1 MFTVKRNQIIVT
13 ALVVMIAVAGYL
25 SYTDVREEQ
34 APGFAFNENDNIQ
47 ALVPDASTFD
57 QTVMV
62 HAPAVTIRELTN
74 PEVIQENMEI
84 ALVLENNMA
93 NRQDDDDEDAPAEPN
108 QEGEP
113 SRDQSAQPGEAMFVS
128 ANIDSGAFFVQAKL
142 DREQSRS
149 RQKEILM
156 DLINN
161 TNLDENSRATSAN
174 AMLSI
179 QRRIEKESATESLIE
194 ARGFREVFVR
204 IDENMV
210 DVVVSKEVLSD
221 AEIAQIEDIV
231 KRKTGMDSGQIRI
244 SPMSRPR

>member
-1 MFTVKRNQIIVT
+1 MFRVKRNQVVVT

-34 APGFAFNENDNIQ
+34 TPGFAFNEDNNIE
-47 ALVPDASTFD
+47 ALVPDSHVFD

-62 HAPAVTIRELTN
+62 HAPNVTIRELTN
-74 PEVIQENMEI
+74 TEVVHQSTEI
-84 ALVLENNMA
+84 ALALENNIA
-93 NRQDDDDEDAPAEPN
+93 NSQEDDEEPA
-108 QEGEP
+108 QEGE
-113 SRDQSAQPGEAMFVS
+113 QSAQETTAPGEAMLVS
-128 ANIDSGAFFVQAKL
+128 ANIDSGTFFVQAKL

-156 DLINN
+156 SLINN
-161 TNLDENSRATSAN
+161 TNLDEVSRAASAD
-174 AMLSI
+174 AVMSI
-179 QRRIEKESATESLIE
+179 QSRIEKESSTESLIE

-204 IDENMV
+204 IDDNMV

-244 SPMSRPR
+244 SPMSRAR

>member
-1 MFTVKRNQIIVT
+1 MFKVKRNQIIVT

-25 SYTDVREEQ
+25 SYTDVRDEQ
-34 APGFAFNENDNIQ
+34 AAGFAMSEDNNIQ
-47 ALVPDASTFD
+47 ALIPDTTAFD

-62 HAPAVTIRELTN
+62 HAPTVTMRELTN
-74 PEVIQENMEI
+74 TEVVQQNMEI

-93 NRQDDDDEDAPAEPN
+93 NA
-108 QEGEP
+108 QEENEEEK
-113 SRDQSAQPGEAMFVS
+113 DNEEAVEETAQPGEAMLVS

-156 DLINN
+156 SLINN
-161 TNLDENSRATSAN
+161 TNLDETSRANSAD

-231 KRKTGMDSGQIRI
+231 KRKTGMDSAQIRI

>member
-1 MFTVKRNQIIVT
+1 MFKVKRNQIIVT

-25 SYTDVREEQ
+25 SYTDVRDEQ
-34 APGFAFNENDNIQ
+34 ASGFAVNEDNNIQ
-47 ALVPDASTFD
+47 ALIPDTNAFD

-62 HAPAVTIRELTN
+62 HAPTVTMRELTN
-74 PEVIQENMEI
+74 TEVVQQNMEI
-84 ALVLENNMA
+84 ALTLENNMA
-93 NRQDDDDEDAPAEPN
+93 VAQEEN
-108 QEGEP
+108 QEEQENGEEVEA
-113 SRDQSAQPGEAMFVS
+113 QETAQPGEAMLVS

-156 DLINN
+156 SLINN
-161 TNLDENSRATSAN
+161 TNLDEASRANSAD

-231 KRKTGMDSGQIRI
+231 KRKTGMDSAQIRI

>member
-1 MFTVKRNQIIVT
+1 MFKVKRNQIIVT

-25 SYTDVREEQ
+25 SYTDVRDEQ
-34 APGFAFNENDNIQ
+34 ATGFAVNEDNNIQ
-47 ALVPDASTFD
+47 ALIPDSNVFD

-62 HAPAVTIRELTN
+62 HAPTVTMRELTN
-74 PEVIQENMEI
+74 TEVVQQNMEI
-84 ALVLENNMA
+84 ALTLENNIA
-93 NRQDDDDEDAPAEPN
+93 STQEDQEDQDTEEDV
-108 QEGEP
+108 QET
-113 SRDQSAQPGEAMFVS
+113 AQPGEAMLVS

-156 DLINN
+156 SLINN
-161 TNLDENSRATSAN
+161 TNLDEASRANSAD

-204 IDENMV
+204 IDETMV

-231 KRKTGMDSGQIRI
+231 KRKTGMESGQIRI
-244 SPMSRPR
+244 SPMSRAR

>member
-1 MFTVKRNQIIVT
+1 MFRVKRNQVIVT

-25 SYTDVREEQ
+25 SYTDVRDEQ
-34 APGFAFNENDNIQ
+34 TPGFAFNEDNNIE
-47 ALVPDASTFD
+47 ALVPNSHVFD

-62 HAPAVTIRELTN
+62 HAPNVTIRELTN
-74 PEVIQENMEI
+74 TEVVHQSTEI
-84 ALVLENNMA
+84 ALALENNMA
-93 NRQDDDDEDAPAEPN
+93 NNQEDDEEPP
-108 QEGEP
+108 QEGE
-113 SRDQSAQPGEAMFVS
+113 QSAQETTQPQASPGEAMLVS
-128 ANIDSGAFFVQAKL
+128 ANIDSGTFFVQAKL

-156 DLINN
+156 SLINN
-161 TNLDENSRATSAN
+161 TNLDEVSRATSAD
-174 AMLSI
+174 AVMSI
-179 QRRIEKESATESLIE
+179 QSRIEKESSTESLIE

-204 IDENMV
+204 IDDNMV

>member
-1 MFTVKRNQIIVT
+1 MFKVKRNQIIVT

-25 SYTDVREEQ
+25 SYTDVRDDQ
-34 APGFAFNENDNIQ
+34 VSGFATTADNNIQ
-47 ALVPDASTFD
+47 ALIPDANVFD

-62 HAPAVTIRELTN
+62 HAPAVTMRELTN
-74 PEVIQENMEI
+74 TEVVQQNMEI

-93 NRQDDDDEDAPAEPN
+93 NAQEENRDDDDDEDVE
-108 QEGEP
+108 ET
-113 SRDQSAQPGEAMFVS
+113 AQPGEAMLVS

-156 DLINN
+156 SLINN
-161 TNLDENSRATSAN
+161 TNLDEASRANSAD

-231 KRKTGMDSGQIRI
+231 KRKTGMDSSQIRI

>member
-25 SYTDVREEQ
+25 SYTDVRDEPT
-34 APGFAFNENDNIQ
+34 PGFAFNENDNIQ
-47 ALVPDASTFD
+47 ALVPDASAFD

-62 HAPAVTIRELTN
+62 HAPTVTIRELTN

-84 ALVLENNMA
+84 ALVLENNLA
-93 NRQDDDDEDAPAEPN
+93 VAGQDEPVPAEE
-108 QEGEP
+108 QEQN
-113 SRDQSAQPGEAMFVS
+113 RDQSAQPGEAMLVS

-161 TNLDENSRATSAN
+161 TNLDQVSRANSAD

-204 IDENMV
+204 IDDNMV

-231 KRKTGMDSGQIRI
+231 KRKTGMESDQIRI

>member
-1 MFTVKRNQIIVT
+1 MFSVKRNQIIVT

-25 SYTDVREEQ
+25 SYTDVRDEQ
-34 APGFAFNENDNIQ
+34 VPGFAMGEDYNIQ
-47 ALVPDASTFD
+47 ALIPDASMFD

-74 PEVIQENMEI
+74 TEVVHQNMEI
-84 ALVLENNMA
+84 ALALENNLA
-93 NRQDDDDEDAPAEPN
+93 GRQEENDEDDEDDNEQSVN
-108 QEGEP
+108 QN
-113 SRDQSAQPGEAMFVS
+113 AQPGEAMLVS
-128 ANIDSGAFFVQAKL
+128 TNIDSGAFFVQAKL

-149 RQKEILM
+149 RQQEILM
-156 DLINN
+156 SLINN
-161 TNLDENSRATSAN
+161 TNLDEVSRANSAD
-174 AMLSI
+174 AVLSI
-179 QRRIEKESATESLIE
+179 QRRIEKESSTESLIE

-231 KRKTGMDSGQIRI
+231 KRKTGMDSAQIRI

>member
-1 MFTVKRNQIIVT
+1 MFKVKRNQIIVT

-25 SYTDVREEQ
+25 SYTDVRDEQ
-34 APGFAFNENDNIQ
+34 SAGFAVNEDNNIQ
-47 ALVPDASTFD
+47 ALIPDTTAFD

-62 HAPAVTIRELTN
+62 HAPTITMRELTN
-74 PEVIQENMEI
+74 TEVVQQNMEI

-93 NRQDDDDEDAPAEPN
+93 SAQEDQEEEKDSDEEV
-108 QEGEP
+108 EET
-113 SRDQSAQPGEAMFVS
+113 AQPGEAMLVS
-128 ANIDSGAFFVQAKL
+128 ANIESGAFFVQAKL

-156 DLINN
+156 SLINN
-161 TNLDENSRATSAN
+161 TNLDETSRANSAD

-231 KRKTGMDSGQIRI
+231 KRKTGMDSAQIRI
-244 SPMSRPR
+244 SPMSRPG

>member
-1 MFTVKRNQIIVT
+1 MFTVRRNQIIVT

-25 SYTDVREEQ
+25 SYTDVRQEPV
-34 APGFAFNENDNIQ
+34 PGFAYNEDNNIQ
-47 ALVPDASTFD
+47 ALVPDGSAFD

-93 NRQDDDDEDAPAEPN
+93 GRQQGEPAPAEQPPEQN
-108 QEGEP
+108 REQT
-113 SRDQSAQPGEAMFVS
+113 AQPGEAMFVS

-156 DLINN
+156 ELINN
-161 TNLDENSRATSAN
+161 VNLDQASRANSAD

-179 QRRIEKESATESLIE
+179 QRRIEKESSTEALIE
-194 ARGFREVFVR
+194 AKGFREVFVR
-204 IDENMV
+204 IGDDTV

-221 AEIAQIEDIV
+221 AEVAQIEDIV
-231 KRKTGMDSGQIRI
+231 KAKTGMDSNQIRI
-244 SPMSRPR
+244 SPMNRPR

>member
-25 SYTDVREEQ
+25 SYTDVRDEP
-34 APGFAFNENDNIQ
+34 APGFAFNENNNIQ
-47 ALVPDASTFD
+47 ALIPDANAFD

-62 HAPAVTIRELTN
+62 HAPAITIRELTN

-93 NRQDDDDEDAPAEPN
+93 AAQEEPAEE
-108 QEGEP
+108 QKEEQDT
-113 SRDQSAQPGEAMFVS
+113 DQSAAPGEAMLVS
-128 ANIDSGAFFVQAKL
+128 ANIDGGTFFVQAKL

-161 TNLDENSRATSAN
+161 VNLDQVSRANSAD

-204 IDENMV
+204 IDDNMV

-231 KRKTGMDSGQIRI
+231 KRKTGMESDQIRI